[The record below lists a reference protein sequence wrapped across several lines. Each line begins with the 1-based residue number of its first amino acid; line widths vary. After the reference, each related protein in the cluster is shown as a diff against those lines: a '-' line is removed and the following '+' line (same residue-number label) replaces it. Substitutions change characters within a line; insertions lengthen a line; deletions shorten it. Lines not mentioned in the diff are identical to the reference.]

1 MINNHIR
8 IIVMESEW
16 ILRNLSQFKSS
27 TGSVE
32 YHPKMR
38 CWDCWEWQR
47 LRLRWPSCSRS
58 WHCGFPQ
65 WPLLARQGHCSGS
78 RALGQPKRDDLAR
91 SMTAIR
97 RYQQGFGIFI
107 CRFFWELFTYFFYIS
122 FMYTELFM
130 IFGHSW
136 TLSQRI
142 CPRLWRP
149 CRARRCSS
157 SWSFTWNLGWFCSF
171 HRCLQD
177 LLVDNNA
184 EGTRNLTGWQ
194 IGCVMEVHCVS
205 LMT

>member
-65 WPLLARQGHCSGS
+65 WPLLARQGHSGSGS
-78 RALGQPKRDDLAR
+78 RALGQPKFDDLAR
-91 SMTAIR
+91 SNRNPKVPTGLR
-97 RYQQGFGIFI
+97 NLHLSSFFGN
-107 CRFFWELFTYFFYIS
+107 CSLIS
-122 FMYTELFM
+122 F
-130 IFGHSW
+130 IFLSC
-136 TLSQRI
+136 TLNY
-142 CPRLWRP
+142 
-149 CRARRCSS
+149 
-157 SWSFTWNLGWFCSF
+157 SWSLDTPGLSARGFVQDFEDHAEQENVQAAGLLHGILADSAAFTGAYKICWWTTMLKA
-171 HRCLQD
+171 R
-177 LLVDNNA
+177 
-184 EGTRNLTGWQ
+184 E
-194 IGCVMEVHCVS
+194 I
-205 LMT
+205 